1 VRVYQFR
8 HTGPAHDPEEIVA
21 DAARDGAAFPATAC
35 AKRHLYIF
43 ARWRRPWTP
52 MHLSPAGRGAL
63 HGSRQDHHQSYA
75 HRPCIGAP
83 NRQIAAICGN
93 EHRERAPVAAMA
105 ISTSMKQ
112 GFLDR
117 ARTEPAA
124 AAAIAVFVL
133 SLATLA
139 GAWFFEY
146 VLKLAPCPLCLMQ
159 RIPYHIIIPLSLLL
173 AIASLVGAPRNLLLV
188 GFAAIAIAAACNVVL
203 GIYHAG
209 VEWHWWAGPA
219 DCSGPLTD
227 LRTGGSLLDQLHA
240 VHVVRCDEAAWR
252 FLGLSLA
259 GYNVLI
265 SLVLAMIAGFGLN
278 AARLAHGTASRAPA
292 S

>member
-1 VRVYQFR
+1 
-8 HTGPAHDPEEIVA
+8 
-21 DAARDGAAFPATAC
+21 
-35 AKRHLYIF
+35 
-43 ARWRRPWTP
+43 
-52 MHLSPAGRGAL
+52 M
-63 HGSRQDHHQSYA
+63 
-75 HRPCIGAP
+75 P
-83 NRQIAAICGN
+83 NRQIAAINRDGASPMDG
-93 EHRERAPVAAMA
+93 EASEMT
-105 ISTSMKQ
+105 STLSRQ
-112 GFLDR
+112 SLLDR
-117 ARTEPAA
+117 ARAEPAA

-159 RIPYHIIIPLSLLL
+159 RIPYHVIISLSLLL
-173 AIASLVGAPRNLLLV
+173 AIAALVRAPRNLLLV
-188 GFAAIAIAAACNVVL
+188 GFAAIAIAAACNIVL

-265 SLVLAMIAGFGLN
+265 SLGLAMIAGFGLI
-278 AARLAHGTASRAPA
+278 AASLAHGTASGAA
-292 S
+292 VS

>member
-1 VRVYQFR
+1 MDANVPLPGGE
-8 HTGPAHDPEEIVA
+8 TGL
-21 DAARDGAAFPATAC
+21 R
-35 AKRHLYIF
+35 
-43 ARWRRPWTP
+43 
-52 MHLSPAGRGAL
+52 
-63 HGSRQDHHQSYA
+63 GSRQDHHQSYA
-75 HRPCIGAP
+75 HCPCIGAP
-83 NRQIAAICGN
+83 NRQIAAIGGN

-105 ISTSMKQ
+105 TTTSMKQ

-173 AIASLVGAPRNLLLV
+173 AIAALVGAPRNLLLV

-209 VEWHWWAGPA
+209 VEWHWWAGPV

-265 SLVLAMIAGFGLN
+265 SLVLAMIASFGLS
-278 AARLAHGTASRAPA
+278 AARLAYGTASRAPA

>member
-1 VRVYQFR
+1 MASNM
-8 HTGPAHDPEEIVA
+8 T
-21 DAARDGAAFPATAC
+21 
-35 AKRHLYIF
+35 
-43 ARWRRPWTP
+43 
-52 MHLSPAGRGAL
+52 SAL
-63 HGSRQDHHQSYA
+63 TSQNWA
-75 HRPCIGAP
+75 
-83 NRQIAAICGN
+83 
-93 EHRERAPVAAMA
+93 ERA
-105 ISTSMKQ
+105 
-112 GFLDR
+112 R
-117 ARTEPAA
+117 AEPAA

-133 SLATLA
+133 SLATLG

-159 RIPYHIIIPLSLLL
+159 RIPHHVIIPLSLLL
-173 AIASLVGAPRNLLLV
+173 AIAALVRAPRNLLLV
-188 GFAAIAIAAACNVVL
+188 GFAAIAIAAACNIVL

-265 SLVLAMIAGFGLN
+265 SLALVLIAGFGLA
-278 AARLAHGTASRAPA
+278 AARLAHGVTSPIAAR
-292 S
+292 